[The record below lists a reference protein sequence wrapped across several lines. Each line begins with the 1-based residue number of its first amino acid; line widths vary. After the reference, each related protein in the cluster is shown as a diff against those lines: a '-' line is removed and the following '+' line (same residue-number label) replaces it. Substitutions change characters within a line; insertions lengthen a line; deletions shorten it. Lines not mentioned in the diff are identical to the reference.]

1 MDLIKLVHQ
10 QLSVQPNY
18 PVFKSGDSIVVSYK
32 IIEGAKERIQD
43 FKGDVIQVK
52 GSGAGKTF
60 TVRKISNG
68 VGVERIFPFFSPSIV
83 EIKLL
88 KKGKVRRARLFY
100 LRDLVGKKAKI
111 KEKKAF
117 TEYPVLPGATRQQ
130 VFPSHFHLTKI
141 LKGSDTGPVLKF
153 FSYQAIN
160 PFHGKYP
167 DKLQFPFTP
176 ADQIADTD
184 FWISYGSQ

>member
-10 QLSVQPNY
+10 QLSVQPTY

-68 VGVERIFPFFSPSIV
+68 VGVERIFPIVSPTIDKI
-83 EIKLL
+83 ELIKG
-88 KKGKVRRARLFY
+88 GKVRRAKLYY
-100 LRDLVGKKAKI
+100 LKGKQGKAARI
-111 KEKKAF
+111 KEK
-117 TEYPVLPGATRQQ
+117 V
-130 VFPSHFHLTKI
+130 
-141 LKGSDTGPVLKF
+141 
-153 FSYQAIN
+153 
-160 PFHGKYP
+160 
-167 DKLQFPFTP
+167 
-176 ADQIADTD
+176 
-184 FWISYGSQ
+184 